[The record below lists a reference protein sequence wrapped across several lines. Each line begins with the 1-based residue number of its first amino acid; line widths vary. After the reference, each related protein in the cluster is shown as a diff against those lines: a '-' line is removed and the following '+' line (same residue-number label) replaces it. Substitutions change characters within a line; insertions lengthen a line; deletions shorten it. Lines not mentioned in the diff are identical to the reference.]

1 ATAREGSEWSS
12 GIPYGEKI
20 IRPGRP
26 VFNTNGRKMTDDET
40 LVFLT
45 RKANIGTPYD
55 TFLPHSGIWVKLRA
69 PTGTVGRDLSVAQ

>member
-1 ATAREGSEWSS
+1 SIVEDAPIGATAREGSEWSS
-12 GIPYGEKI
+12 EIPYGEKI

-45 RKANIGTPYD
+45 RKDCMRSRYYTC
-55 TFLPHSGIWVKLRA
+55 LRN
-69 PTGTVGRDLSVAQ
+69 